1 MESFG
6 GWQFWV
12 EDGDRVRQFMVAE
25 PDEIKARQCLRKNQ
39 PKGQILSRKIVP
51 ENVIQILKMKPGERC
66 EWVASTECNIVPVE
80 TPT

>member
-12 EDGDRVRQFMVAE
+12 EDGDRVRQFVVAE

-39 PKGQILSRKIVP
+39 PKGQIHSSRRRDLNWLTSKVP
-51 ENVIQILKMKPGERC
+51 SRRRI
-66 EWVASTECNIVPVE
+66 ASIA
-80 TPT
+80 